1 MTQITLN
8 NMRRVF
14 FFIAVVAMMATS
26 AFAQQPTATTERG
39 KLAPTPPMGWM
50 TWNMFKG
57 DISEQLIKET
67 ADAMVESGLRDAG
80 YKYVFIDD
88 LWQGGRDNRNN
99 IIPDPKKFPNGIK
112 ALADYVHS
120 KGLKLG
126 IYSDAAQLTCGGCT
140 ASYGFEE
147 QDARTFASWGVDY
160 LKYDYCNAPEDS
172 ATARLR
178 YKTMA
183 DALSKSGRDIVLGI
197 CEWGQRNGE
206 EWCEHVGGQLW
217 RTSSDVRDM
226 WKDIVNQGG
235 AGILDII
242 NVTAP
247 LSKQVRHGQWPDMD
261 MLVVGLNGK
270 GGPSSDLGGVGCTYT
285 EYQTQMSMWCM
296 MSSVL
301 ALSNDLRHL
310 TPEDKRILLNKE
322 TIAIDQDPLGKAA
335 ERVVNEAGH
344 QVFVRPLANGSHAVA
359 ILNSGDKAQRLS
371 VSFKQLGLTGKYTV
385 RDVWQHRDI
394 ARGATKW
401 GGKVQA
407 HETKVFVLR

>member
-1 MTQITLN
+1 MTLN

-57 DISEQLIKET
+57 DISEQLIKEI

-235 AGILDII
+235 VGILDII

-322 TIAIDQDPLGKAA
+322 IIAIDQDPLGKAA

-407 HETKVFVLR
+407 HETRVFVLR

>member
-1 MTQITLN
+1 MTLN

-322 TIAIDQDPLGKAA
+322 IIAIDQDPLGKAA

-371 VSFKQLGLTGKYTV
+371 VSFKQLGLTGKYSV

>member
-1 MTQITLN
+1 
-8 NMRRVF
+8 MRRVF

-99 IIPDPKKFPNGIK
+99 IIPDSKKFPNGIK

-147 QDARTFASWGVDY
+147 QDARTFASWGIDY

-235 AGILDII
+235 VGILDII

-322 TIAIDQDPLGKAA
+322 IIAIDQDPLGKAA

>member
-1 MTQITLN
+1 
-8 NMRRVF
+8 
-14 FFIAVVAMMATS
+14 MMATS

-99 IIPDPKKFPNGIK
+99 IIPDSKKFPNGIK

-235 AGILDII
+235 VGILDII

-322 TIAIDQDPLGKAA
+322 IIAIDQDPLGKAA

-371 VSFKQLGLTGKYTV
+371 VSFKQLGLMGKYTV